1 MLGLEFG
8 IFNSVVNGRQ
18 RAELLLCPS
27 DDDTYLCRDA
37 ILVTLLNC
45 GTSVFAGFVVFGI
58 IGFMAEQLSLDVK
71 DVAVKG
77 ECTD

>member
-1 MLGLEFG
+1 M
-8 IFNSVVNGRQ
+8 VDK
-18 RAELLLCPS
+18 ELDSCCALQMI
-27 DDDTYLCRDA
+27 DFLCRDA

-77 ECTD
+77 EGIE

>member
-1 MLGLEFG
+1 MLGLDL
-8 IFNSVVNGRQ
+8 NGGQ
-18 RAELLLCPS
+18 RARLLFCSL
-27 DDDTYLCRDA
+27 DDDTFLCRDA

>member
-1 MLGLEFG
+1 MSGLDFG
-8 IFNSVVNGRQ
+8 IFTTVVNSRQ
-18 RAELLLCPS
+18 RAGPLLCSS
-27 DDDTYLCRDA
+27 DDDTFLCRDA

-77 ECTD
+77 E

>member
-1 MLGLEFG
+1 MFG
-8 IFNSVVNGRQ
+8 SDFGVFNSVVNGRQ
-18 RAELLLCPS
+18 RAGFLLCSS

-58 IGFMAEQLSLDVK
+58 IGFMAEQIGRASCRERV
-71 DVAVKG
+71 
-77 ECTD
+77 